1 MENTAEKKIAT
12 KKRGRRALII
22 ILAILVVIASVIGYV
37 ACQIHLDGYYFA
49 GSGSSTPEAALKK
62 EAWNAIPPMDEVLT
76 IKTHLDT
83 LYLEDYLASSLLNSA
98 ILFYVSERD
107 TICRAHIFQ
116 SKRGKWYFVSY
127 SEESDLDNP
136 TSFIMNGDPEQTI
149 WSLFGFDDSA
159 NKVFGWKYSYA
170 PEVLVN
176 GIPTEKKTYK
186 IEIDGKDRSVD
197 YWWCIDQSLVSR
209 EDIVLTYAE

>member
-1 MENTAEKKIAT
+1 MKTRT
-12 KKRGRRALII
+12 KVII
-22 ILAILVVIASVIGYV
+22 ITLPLLLLAILIGIGVYKF
-37 ACQIHLDGYYFA
+37 INDGYLYI
-49 GSGSSTPEAALKK
+49 GGWESTPEKALDV
-62 EAWNAIPPMDEVLT
+62 ARSGIDEDRETVK
-76 IKTHLDT
+76 IHLDT
-83 LYLEDYLASSLLNSA
+83 LYFDDYSVV
-98 ILFYVSERD
+98 FYVSARD
-107 TICRAHIFQ
+107 TLCCATMIQ
-116 SKRGKWYFVSY
+116 NDKGKWHYMGS

-136 TSFIMNGDPEQTI
+136 TSFIMNGDPVQTI

-176 GIPTEKKTYK
+176 GIPTEKKIYK

>member
-1 MENTAEKKIAT
+1 MKTRT
-12 KKRGRRALII
+12 KVII
-22 ILAILVVIASVIGYV
+22 ITLPLLLLAILIGIGVYKF
-37 ACQIHLDGYYFA
+37 INDGYLYI
-49 GSGSSTPEAALKK
+49 GGWESTPEKALDV
-62 EAWNAIPPMDEVLT
+62 ARSGIDEDRETVK
-76 IKTHLDT
+76 IHLDT
-83 LYLEDYLASSLLNSA
+83 LYFDDYSVV
-98 ILFYVSERD
+98 FYVSARD
-107 TICRAHIFQ
+107 TLCRATMIQ
-116 SKRGKWYFVSY
+116 NDKGKWHHMGS

-176 GIPTEKKTYK
+176 GIPTEKKIYK